1 MSCLLDFFHIVIL
14 IFHLTTLKLYKAFQT
29 PVQTAMIGKVMIK
42 LRSKFKFQI
51 LLQFYRTVEKVE
63 TCAGNGQMFHHLF
76 NLPIL
81 VTILFFS

>member
-14 IFHLTTLKLYKAFQT
+14 NFHLTTLKLYKSFQT

-51 LLQFYRTVEKVE
+51 LLQFCRTVEKVE